1 MVKYFFRP
9 FADDGTK
16 TTIPNDVQIS
26 GSVSYESG
34 WGADYQKNILT
45 DPSAK
50 PVPRSQTNQLMFDIT
65 ENIQQYQQ
73 HGVPEFITTA
83 DNEGDPFPYAKYAI
97 VRYDDGVNGF
107 RNYMSLVNANDS
119 LPTDATKW
127 RFLDPDSEYVKPGT
141 ITIFG
146 VGTVQAGYLA
156 CDGSNVSR
164 TTYAALFAVIGT
176 TWGVGDG
183 STTFGLPNFA
193 RRVPM
198 GSGGT
203 GTGVI
208 GNVVGNTGGS
218 ETHTL
223 VVGEVPNLDVTVNA
237 PIREGE
243 STPTGDFVVAT
254 GNAHAP
260 IAINGSTTNGGGGAH
275 TIVQPAAIVSYQIKI

>member
-9 FADDGTK
+9 FAEDGTK

-34 WGADYQKNILT
+34 WGPDYQKNILT

-65 ENIQQYQQ
+65 ENIQQYQE

-107 RNYMSLVNANDS
+107 RNYMSLVDANDS

-127 RFLDPDSEYVKPGT
+127 RFLDPDAEYVKPGT
-141 ITIFG
+141 ITMFG
-146 VGTVQAGYLA
+146 VGTVQPGYLA

-208 GNVVGNTGGS
+208 GNVVGNIGGS
-218 ETHTL
+218 ENAVNVQHNHALNLSGGNTVLLSRSGGT
-223 VVGEVPNLDVTVNA
+223 VEPSVGA
-237 PIREGE
+237 
-243 STPTGDFVVAT
+243 GDWDL
-254 GNAHAP
+254 
-260 IAINGSTTNGGGGAH
+260 STTA
-275 TIVQPAAIVSYQIKI
+275 TIANSGEDGTGKNVQPAAIVSFQIKT